1 MVRLQSNVCADLPKA
16 LSVMVV
22 LERSSRFRFGQRQ
35 SISQTCRMGG
45 GGGGG
50 GGWGGDGD
58 GMGRKRGW
66 GGNREGEGIR

>member
-1 MVRLQSNVCADLPKA
+1 MVRLLSYVCADLPKA

-50 GGWGGDGD
+50 GWGGDGD

-66 GGNREGEGIR
+66 GGNGEGERMR